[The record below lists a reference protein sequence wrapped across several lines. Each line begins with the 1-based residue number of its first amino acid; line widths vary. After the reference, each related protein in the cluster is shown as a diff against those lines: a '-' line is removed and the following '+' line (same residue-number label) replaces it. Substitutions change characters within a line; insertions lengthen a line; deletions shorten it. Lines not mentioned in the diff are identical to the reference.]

1 MINKIYFLN
10 LDSKIERWNNL
21 GKIKDLK
28 NIEMFPA
35 INSVENPM
43 IYKDYGLE
51 LNPVGFAHTLYFSSF
66 YGAVGCY
73 LSHYEMWKEIVNN
86 KWESV
91 LILEDDISK
100 KSLNSFLRNFKIEQY
115 INYDLIQLSSRIG
128 FGGTECYWLNY
139 KAAKKL
145 IKNTHDSTVFEN
157 IKPAEVITKAF
168 IKYEYIKIDEWD
180 WNNKNSIVAPVDRFL
195 YYSINEKIKNPIK
208 WERRREILLDYN
220 LVFDSSIEDENSYF
234 KNIWPKEKMKK
245 FIKSKQYE
253 WWENK

>member
-1 MINKIYFLN
+1 
-10 LDSKIERWNNL
+10 
-21 GKIKDLK
+21 
-28 NIEMFPA
+28 
-35 INSVENPM
+35 M